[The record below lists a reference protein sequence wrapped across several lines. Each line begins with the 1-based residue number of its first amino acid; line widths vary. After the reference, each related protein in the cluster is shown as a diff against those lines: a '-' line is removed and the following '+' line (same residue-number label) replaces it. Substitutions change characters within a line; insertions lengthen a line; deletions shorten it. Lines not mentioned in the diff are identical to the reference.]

1 MEVLVQNLSF
11 VGSTAN
17 GFRFREGF
25 RTTFPK
31 VAWRSWL
38 SHQSHTL
45 VVPGL
50 SPGEIIYFLLII
62 ISPIVT
68 FLTTSFIHFSLTR
81 LLNLLRNSSLE
92 LGLE

>member
-1 MEVLVQNLSF
+1 
-11 VGSTAN
+11 
-17 GFRFREGF
+17 
-25 RTTFPK
+25 
-31 VAWRSWL
+31 
-38 SHQSHTL
+38 
-45 VVPGL
+45 L